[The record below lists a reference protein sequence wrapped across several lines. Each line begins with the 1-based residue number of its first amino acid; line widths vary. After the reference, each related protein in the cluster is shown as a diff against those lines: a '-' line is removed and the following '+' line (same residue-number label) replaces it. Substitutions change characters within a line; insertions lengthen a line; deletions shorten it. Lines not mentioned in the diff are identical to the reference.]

1 MLSVSVVIPV
11 YNQAALIGRALA
23 AILRGSVTPLEVIVV
38 NDGSNDLLDEAV
50 DPIRR
55 ETLTPIRVVN
65 VPHGGPGRARDVGWR
80 EALGGVV
87 AFTDA
92 DAEPDPD
99 WIQSAMEGFD
109 ADSIGAIEGK
119 VVSSGVPRIFTHQVK
134 NLTGGRFM
142 TANMFYRRD
151 VIEQVGGFKSRYR
164 EDSDLAFSVLEAGY
178 TIKFIADSVVFHP
191 PREERWS
198 FYFEKANRKRF
209 EALLFKNH
217 PQVAPLYIPR
227 VQPTELLIIG
237 GEILSVLA
245 IFLGAWSLTAGLV
258 LLLIGLPK
266 RIAAWL
272 DGRQY
277 SGREYL
283 IVWAM
288 TLVLVPV
295 EAYYHWSGRLRPPH

>member
-11 YNQAALIGRALA
+11 YNQASLIGRTLVC
-23 AILRGSVTPLEVIVV
+23 ILKGSVAPLEIIVV
-38 NDGSNDLLDEAV
+38 NDGSKDRLDEAV

-55 ETLTPIRVVN
+55 EALTPVRVVN
-65 VPHGGPGRARDVGWR
+65 VPHGGPGRARDAGWR
-80 EALGGVV
+80 QALGDVV

-92 DAEPDPD
+92 DAEPDLD
-99 WIQSAMEGFD
+99 WIQSAIQGFN
-109 ADSIGAIEGK
+109 ADDIGAVEGK
-119 VVSSGVPRIFTHQVK
+119 VVSSGVPRVFTHQVK

-142 TANMFYRRD
+142 TANMFYRRE
-151 VIEQVGGFKSRYR
+151 VIERVGGFKSRYR

-178 TIKFIADSVVFHP
+178 TIKFVADSVVFHP

-227 VQPTELLIIG
+227 VQPTELLVVG
-237 GEILSVLA
+237 GELLSVLA
-245 IFLGAWSLTAGLV
+245 IFLGTWSLTAGLV
-258 LLLIGLPK
+258 LLLVGLPK

-283 IVWAM
+283 MVWAM
-288 TLVLVPV
+288 TLILVPV
-295 EAYYHWSGRLRPPH
+295 EAYYHWWGRLRPPH